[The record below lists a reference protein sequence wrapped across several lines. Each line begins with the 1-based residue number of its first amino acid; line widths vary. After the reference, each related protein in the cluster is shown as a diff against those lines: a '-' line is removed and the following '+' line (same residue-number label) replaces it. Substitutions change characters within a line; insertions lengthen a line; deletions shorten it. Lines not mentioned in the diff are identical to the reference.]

1 MKENLALR
9 VSIIV
14 PVYNVEKYIAGCFQ
28 SIINQT
34 YSGPMECLFI
44 DDCGNDNSVQILEG
58 LINAYNGPIEMLLL
72 HHEKNR
78 GLSAARNTGITHSN
92 GDYLFF
98 LDSDDQLYPYSIS
111 CLANAAFKEKLPDL
125 VLGGYNT
132 SVPNHV
138 FNHYCYNYEVI
149 KGQPNIAI
157 AFLNDRLCCM
167 ATNKL
172 VNRDFVIRSE
182 LFFCEGIIHEDY
194 LWSFQSFHIATSIVT
209 VLEITYFYD
218 IRDDSIMKS
227 SLYERSLES
236 TIKIYDEINYD
247 ISSKRYEIVDFKS
260 VNNIIRMLN
269 AKCVD
274 ALLCSYYQKNN
285 RKERLRRLNEM
296 PLDIKQAIRQ
306 YWTPSGIYS
315 KVIKALFGLGF
326 YRVFDGVV
334 MCYMLIKKEL

>member
-1 MKENLALR
+1 MALS

-14 PVYNVEKYIAGCFQ
+14 PVYNVEDYIVECFKSIANQ
-28 SIINQT
+28 S

-44 DDCGNDNSVQILEG
+44 DDCGTDNSILILER
-58 LINAYNGPIEMLLL
+58 LIGAYDGPIEMQILR
-72 HHEKNR
+72 HEKNR
-78 GLSAARNTGITHSN
+78 GLSVARNTGITHAK

-111 CLANAAFKEKLPDL
+111 CLTDAAIKEKLPDII
-125 VLGGYNT
+125 LGGYNT

-138 FNHYCYNYEVI
+138 FNHYCYNFEVI
-149 KGQPNIAI
+149 IGQPNIAI

-172 VNRDFVIRSE
+172 VNSDFVIKSR
-182 LFFCEGIIHEDY
+182 LFFSEGIIHEDY
-194 LWSFQSFHIATSIVT
+194 LWSFQSFHIATKIVT
-209 VLEITYFYD
+209 VQEITYFYY

-227 SLYERSLES
+227 SPYERSLES
-236 TIKIYDEINYD
+236 TIKIYDEINCD

-260 VNNIIRMLN
+260 VNNINSMLN

-274 ALLCSYYQKNN
+274 ALLCCYYQKTN
-285 RKERLRRLNEM
+285 RKDRLQRLNEM
-296 PLDIKQAIRQ
+296 PLEIKQAIRQ

-315 KVIKALFGLGF
+315 NLIKTLFGLGF
-326 YRVFDGVV
+326 YRIFDSIV
-334 MCYMLIKKEL
+334 MFYMFIKKEL